1 MATEAEKVA
10 ASQGRQKVPAEW
22 QIEFQD
28 WTSSAL
34 LSLHE
39 DETVSKQMRAYAL
52 WELTYRLA
60 FEVPEP
66 KQPKYTPRGSALDE
80 VIKRNQV
87 EV

>member
-1 MATEAEKVA
+1 
-10 ASQGRQKVPAEW
+10 
-22 QIEFQD
+22 
-28 WTSSAL
+28 
-34 LSLHE
+34 
-39 DETVSKQMRAYAL
+39 MRAYAL